1 MKTLVLRRMRGA
13 EFEAMKREI
22 TIFKTMDHPNI
33 VKLYETFYE
42 KNKVYILMELCT
54 GGDLFDVFTSQD
66 GGHFSEKR
74 ACLYIKKMISAINY
88 MHNKGIC
95 HRDLKPENFVF
106 ENRSDE
112 AELKLIDFGLSKVY
126 SGSDMHEVLG
136 TCYYVAPEVLNQNYD
151 MKCDLWSIGIIAY
164 MLLTGVSPFSGT
176 EEEVRKERMGKR
188 EREREE
194 RDFTFASA
202 QDTHP
207 SLVSSST
214 DVVPRSCGRSGMIM
228 CRTRDITGTNSL
240 KDAKSSFRGC

>member
-22 TIFKTMDHPNI
+22 NIFRTMDHPNI

-54 GGDLFDVFTSQD
+54 GGDLFDVFTSQE

-74 ACLYIKKMISAINY
+74 ACVYIKKMISAINY

-106 ENRSDE
+106 ESRSED

-136 TCYYVAPEVLNQNYD
+136 TCYVSWKRHPIRVRGGGQ
-151 MKCDLWSIGIIAY
+151 KKGICAVPLLCY
-164 MLLTGVSPFSGT
+164 AMLCCALPY
-176 EEEVRKERMGKR
+176 
-188 EREREE
+188 
-194 RDFTFASA
+194 SA
-202 QDTHP
+202 LP
-207 SLVSSST
+207 CPALCS
-214 DVVPRSCGRSGMIM
+214 
-228 CRTRDITGTNSL
+228 
-240 KDAKSSFRGC
+240 